1 MLTPLNAGGG
11 LFVGRAGFFVAPLY
25 FAVVATSFAQE
36 GPVLEEI
43 MVTGSY
49 IRSTSENEASPVEVL
64 SNEYIVNSGAVDV
77 GELTNKLAFSSG
89 AENNADAFTA
99 GETQGTSNINL
110 RGLGLTSTL
119 VLVNGKRQTIVAAT
133 ANDGSVFVDTS
144 TIPMAALE
152 RVEILKEGATAT
164 YGSDAVAGVA
174 NFILRKDV
182 EGVEFSTG
190 YEEIATSG
198 SGKTDVNILAGFGNQ
213 HTRFTLA
220 GTYIS
225 QDPMSSAEVPYTTQN
240 ALSSLGRSFLTFAP
254 DTVSTG
260 PYAGTYVPF
269 ETVADPACV
278 ANGGTPG
285 TPFVGVDGFG
295 PGTGGGGKCGFL
307 YGPRFNLL
315 NEEEKLQL
323 YGNMTHDI
331 SDTTTLTAELG
342 WTRHEVLDNPQSP
355 SYPNLAFPTILPGQ
369 AGSPFNVPVRWYGR
383 PLGSDAPSP
392 LAPRKSE
399 TLRASLQ
406 LDGEFS
412 SGWRYMGALTY
423 SENDRE
429 VTQPDTI
436 RSRLADALAGVGGPN
451 GDQSFS
457 PFDPTANAQDLI
469 DYISWETFANK
480 KTDLTVADFVVSG
493 ELFDTSQGPIGFAA
507 GAQWRQESFA
517 VSRDEIYTQTVDPVT
532 GATVPADLIFLGGGL
547 PVDES
552 RESYALFAEANIPLT
567 ENLEASVAIRYED
580 LSTDS
585 SVDPKL
591 SLLYTPNDWLTLR
604 ASASSAF
611 REPSLVQVYN
621 QETSLQGLV
630 DPLVG
635 GSALFVQVNSRGNN
649 QLKPETST
657 NFNFGVILTPT
668 DNLSLRMDYWRFEYE
683 DVITVENAQGK
694 LNGDP
699 NGEDILRTGGALNG
713 VNVNYLN
720 AASVDTDG
728 IDVSADYMIPSS
740 VGDFSFQ
747 LSATHFLSYE
757 IPCTAANDRGCAGDT
772 GVQDVVG
779 YFNYDNFVRSMPET
793 KVNFTADWRRD
804 NHKLALLGF
813 WTSSYESTRAVP
825 AAIQAAGFSQNI
837 DSWLTLDLQYAY
849 TFNIGDSEAILT
861 FGGKNITDE
870 EAPAVY
876 DAANFSYDAKHHD
889 PRGQIWYGRIKLR
902 F

>member
-1 MLTPLNAGGG
+1 MFTSRITGVFRCAGYSRIV
-11 LFVGRAGFFVAPLY
+11 LAPLCM
-25 FAVVATSFAQE
+25 AVSGASFGQKAPMLDE
-36 GPVLEEI
+36 VI
-43 MVTGSY
+43 ITGSY
-49 IRSTSENEASPVEVL
+49 IRSTSENDSSPVEVL
-64 SNEYIVNSGAVDV
+64 SNEYIVNSGAVDI
-77 GELTNKLAFSSG
+77 GELTNKLAVSSG
-89 AENNADAFTA
+89 AENNADPFTA
-99 GETQGTSNINL
+99 GETQGTTNINL

-164 YGSDAVAGVA
+164 YGSDAIAGVA

-182 EGVEFSTG
+182 EGIEFSTG

-198 SGKTDVNILAGFGNQ
+198 VGKTDINILAGFGNDR
-213 HTRFTLA
+213 TRFTFA
-220 GTYIS
+220 GTYIE
-225 QDPMSSAEVPYTTQN
+225 QDPMSSAEVPYTTEN
-240 ALSSLGRSFLTFAP
+240 ALSTLGRSFLLFES
-254 DTVSTG
+254 DTVATG
-260 PYAGTYVPF
+260 PYAGTYAPF
-269 ETVADPACV
+269 STVGDPACV
-278 ANGGTPG
+278 ANGGTLG
-285 TPFVGVDGFG
+285 TPFVPEGGFG
-295 PGTGGGGKCGFL
+295 PGTGGGSKCGFL
-307 YGPRFNLL
+307 YGPRFNLV
-315 NEEEKLQL
+315 NEEEKVQL
-323 YGNMTHDI
+323 YGNMTHDF

-369 AGSPFNVPVRWYGR
+369 AGSPFNVPARWYGR
-383 PLGSDAPSP
+383 PLGSEAPSP
-392 LAPRKSE
+392 LAPRQSE

-406 LDGEFS
+406 IDGEFVA
-412 SGWRYMGALTY
+412 GWNYMGAVTY

-436 RSRLADALAGVGGPN
+436 RSRLANALAGMGGPN
-451 GDQSFS
+451 GDETFS
-457 PFDPTANAQDLI
+457 PFDPTANSQDLI
-469 DYISWETFANK
+469 NYMSWDTFTNK

-493 ELFDTSQGPIGFAA
+493 DLFAMASGPVGFAA
-507 GAQWRQESFA
+507 GAQWRQERFA
-517 VSRDEIYTQTVDPVT
+517 VTRDEIYTQSIDPDT
-532 GATVPADLIFLGGGL
+532 GDTISADLIFLGGGL

-552 RESYALFAEANIPLT
+552 RTAYALFAEANFPLT
-567 ENLEASVAIRYED
+567 ENLEANLAVRYED

-585 SVDPKL
+585 SIDPKL

-635 GSALFVQVNSRGNN
+635 GSALFVQVNSQGNE

-657 NFNFGVILTPT
+657 NFNFGVVLTPT
-668 DNLSLRMDYWRFEYE
+668 DSLSLRLDYWRFEYE

-694 LNGDP
+694 LNDDP
-699 NGEDILRTGGALNG
+699 NGEDILRTGGTLNG

-720 AASVDTDG
+720 ASAVDTDG
-728 IDVSADYMIPSS
+728 IDVSVDYMMSS
-740 VGDFSFQ
+740 SMGDFGFQ

-757 IPCTAANDRGCAGDT
+757 IPCTGANERGCTGDT

-779 YFNYDNFVRSMPET
+779 YFNYDNFARSLPDT
-793 KVNFTADWRRD
+793 KVNFTADWTRD

-813 WTSSYESTRAVP
+813 WTSSYETTRAVP
-825 AAIQAAGFSQNI
+825 AAVQAAGFGQNI

-849 TFNIGDSEAILT
+849 TFNIGDSEAILM

-876 DAANFSYDAKHHD
+876 DAANFSYDSKHHD